1 MTTLWVVIVA
11 VAVATA
17 AIKATGPVLIGGRRL
32 PERATAVVSMLAP
45 AMLAGLIITQML
57 GDEGRLVL
65 DERLLGVGV
74 AGIALMLRAHVLVAV
89 FLAAVT
95 VAIARM
101 VL

>member
-1 MTTLWVVIVA
+1 MTTLWMVIVA
-11 VAVATA
+11 VALATA
-17 AIKATGPVLIGGRRL
+17 TIKATGPVLIGGRRL

-57 GDEGRLVL
+57 GDEDRLVL
-65 DERLLGVGV
+65 DERLLGAGV
-74 AGIALMLRAHVLVAV
+74 AVIALMLRAHVLVAV

>member
-11 VAVATA
+11 VAIATA

-65 DERLLGVGV
+65 DERVLGVGV
-74 AGIALMLRAHVLVAV
+74 AGIALILRAHVLVAV
-89 FLAAVT
+89 FLAALT